1 MVKRRKFLIGAG
13 SVFAGGAAAT
23 GTGAFSQMS
32 SGDRGVSVEVAS
44 DADAYT
50 AITPYTDDE
59 GDYGPNAIYAG
70 AEPNGSFSPEG
81 ESFEERDTLELDFS
95 DANSSYFSFG
105 GDGVNKGSVYEFHNV
120 FQIMNRGSQDVYW
133 WLTKSNLPG
142 VYFYGDK
149 SGDADDP
156 SQSILGK
163 SNALDT
169 SVGFQK
175 LAVGVKIVADELNV
189 NSLGSLSGSIQVHGQ
204 ASTDYTGN

>member
-1 MVKRRKFLIGAG
+1 MKRRKYLLGFGSLIAG
-13 SVFAGGAAAT
+13 SAAAM
-23 GTGAFSQMS
+23 GTGAFSEMR
-32 SGDRGVSVEVAS
+32 SGNRSVSVEVAS

-50 AITPYTDDE
+50 AIMPYTDD
-59 GDYGPNAIYAG
+59 GNYGPNAIYAG
-70 AEPNGSFSPEG
+70 AEPDGSFSPEG
-81 ESFEERDTLELDFS
+81 ESFEDRDTLELDFS
-95 DANSSYFSFG
+95 DDNSSYFSFG
-105 GDGVNKGSVYEFHNV
+105 GDGVNKGSVYEFDNV

-163 SNALDT
+163 SNAMDT

-175 LAVGVKIVADELNV
+175 LAVGVKIVADELTV

-204 ASTDYTGN
+204 ASVDYTDN

>member
-13 SVFAGGAAAT
+13 ALFSGSAAAM

-32 SGDRGVSVEVAS
+32 SGDRGVAVEVAS

-50 AITPYTDDE
+50 AITPYKD
-59 GDYGPNAIYAG
+59 GDGNYGPNAIYAG

-81 ESFEERDTLELDFS
+81 ESYEERDTLELDFS
-95 DANSSYFSFG
+95 DDNSSYFSFG
-105 GDGVNKGSVYEFHNV
+105 GDGVNKGSVYEFDNV

-163 SNALDT
+163 SNAMDT

-175 LAVGVKIVADELNV
+175 LAVGVKIVADELTV

-204 ASTDYTGN
+204 ASSDYTDN

>member
-13 SVFAGGAAAT
+13 SLVAGGAAAT

-32 SGDRGVSVEVAS
+32 SGDRGVAVEVAS

-50 AITPYTDDE
+50 AITPYTD
-59 GDYGPNAIYAG
+59 GDGNYGPNAIYAG
-70 AEPNGSFSPEG
+70 AEPDGSFSPEG
-81 ESFEERDTLELDFS
+81 ESFEDRDTLELDFS
-95 DANSSYFSFG
+95 DDNSSYFSFG
-105 GDGVNKGSVYEFHNV
+105 GDGVNKGSVYEFDNV

-163 SNALDT
+163 SNAMDT

-175 LAVGVKIVADELNV
+175 LAVGVKIVADELTV

-204 ASTDYTGN
+204 ASVDYTDN